1 MCILFVGWIVIVGFN
16 IFFCCKVYI
25 ISTLTLILWSASHP
39 SSSWTVNKIYLIF
52 SNGLIIYVLCH
63 YGNINII
70 AVVLD
75 RTPCILIFFHLST
88 IKNMSIFHIT
98 TRSTWFQLLF
108 CVNKLLF
115 EDWKFPAEM
124 VNKLKCSSKKQ
135 TLCSH
140 FKLVKISFTSG
151 RAACRERERK
161 MMKTWLMNGVDLM
174 SKNPWLNQ
182 WCDARWIDG
191 LLLVICLLI
200 SFFCAC
206 LSSLNL
212 ANS

>member
-1 MCILFVGWIVIVGFN
+1 MCLSVGLWLSDP
-16 IFFCCKVYI
+16 IFFFRCKVDI
-25 ISTLTLILWSASHP
+25 ISTLTLILWLASHP

-52 SNGLIIYVLCH
+52 SNGLIIYVLWH
-63 YGNINII
+63 YGNTHQYQRRCTWSNPMHI
-70 AVVLD
+70 D
-75 RTPCILIFFHLST
+75 FFPSLST
-88 IKNMSIFHIT
+88 IKNMSFIHIT

-124 VNKLKCSSKKQ
+124 VNKLKCLSEKK

-151 RAACRERERK
+151 RAEQRARK
-161 MMKTWLMNGVDLM
+161 EDDENVTYEWSRFNTQKPMIKSVVWCLMNRRLVTCNM
-174 SKNPWLNQ
+174 SF
-182 WCDARWIDG
+182 DF
-191 LLLVICLLI
+191 V
-200 SFFCAC
+200 FFAC